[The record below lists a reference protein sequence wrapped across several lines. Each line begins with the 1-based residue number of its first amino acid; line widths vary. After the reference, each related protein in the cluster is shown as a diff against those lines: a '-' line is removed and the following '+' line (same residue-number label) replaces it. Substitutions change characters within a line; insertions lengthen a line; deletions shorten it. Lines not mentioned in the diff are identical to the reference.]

1 MNDAFVLQSTAAL
14 AAAVVLDLA
23 LGEPRRFHPLA
34 GFGRCAQAVESCAN
48 RGGKIA
54 RTALGGG
61 ALLAVTAP
69 PVAAAVALH
78 NAPLQAAAAVAVDAV
93 ALYFALGLQ
102 SLRRHAHAIA
112 AALGA
117 GTGAVNLARARSAV
131 AHLVSRDADALDE
144 TGVAVAAAESVLE
157 NGNDAVF
164 GVVFWY
170 LVLGLPGAVAYRLV
184 NTLDAMWGYRN
195 ARFCRFGKCAARAD
209 DVMNFLPARV
219 TAFFYCLGGDFLC
232 ALRCWRG
239 QGKKWKSGNAGAVM
253 AAGAGALNIRLGGAA
268 VYENKLQPRP
278 PLGAGAPPAAADI
291 TRAVNLVWRGLVL
304 WLLLAAAVE
313 FALTPAR

>member
-1 MNDAFVLQSTAAL
+1 MNDVFVLQSTVTL

-23 LGEPRRFHPLA
+23 FGEPRRFHPLA

-54 RTALGGG
+54 RIMLGTG
-61 ALLAVTAP
+61 ALLIVTAP

-78 NAPLQAAAAVAVDAV
+78 NAPLHFAAAAAVDAV
-93 ALYFALGLQ
+93 VLYFALGLQ
-102 SLRRHAHAIA
+102 SLRRHAREVA
-112 AALGA
+112 AAG
-117 GTGAVNLARARSAV
+117 NLAQARKAV

-157 NGNDAVF
+157 NGSDAVF

-195 ARFCRFGKCAARAD
+195 ARFCHFGRCAARAD
-209 DVMNFLPARV
+209 DVMNFFPARV

-253 AAGAGALNIRLGGAA
+253 AAGGGALNIRLGGAA

-278 PLGAGAPPAAADI
+278 PLGTGAPPVAGDI
-291 TRAVNLVWRGLVL
+291 IRAVDLVWRGLFL

-313 FALTPAR
+313 FALAAT

>member
-1 MNDAFVLQSTAAL
+1 MNDAFVLQSTVTL

-48 RGGKIA
+48 LGGKIA
-54 RTALGGG
+54 RMALGAG
-61 ALLAVTAP
+61 ALLIVTAP

-78 NAPLQAAAAVAVDAV
+78 NAPLHIAAAVAADAV
-93 ALYFALGLQ
+93 VLYFALGLQ
-102 SLRRHAHAIA
+102 SLRRHARAVA
-112 AALGA
+112 AAGS
-117 GTGAVNLARARSAV
+117 LAQARKAV
-131 AHLVSRDADALDE
+131 AHLVSRDADALSE

-195 ARFCRFGKCAARAD
+195 ARFCRFGRCAARAD

-232 ALRCWRG
+232 ALRCWRA
-239 QGKKWKSGNAGAVM
+239 QGKRWKSGNAGAVM
-253 AAGAGALNIRLGGAA
+253 SAGAGALKIRLGGAA
-268 VYENKLQPRP
+268 VYHGKPQPRP
-278 PLGAGAPPAAADI
+278 ALGVGAPPTAADI
-291 TRAVNLVWRGLVL
+291 ARAMNLVWRGLFW

-313 FALTPAR
+313 LGLAIGSDGAGFHD